1 MDIKLKRS
9 LLALFFPNRCPV
21 CGAIIGSM
29 ERFCISCTGK
39 LTPYTGTSRPPHT
52 KSFTACFVYDEN
64 IRPAIMLL
72 KRGVCGNADY
82 ALGMYLAEKLREN
95 GISDR
100 IDLLI
105 PVPMSRSGKAER
117 GFNQSELICKVVGRE
132 LGIPTARSAAA
143 KIRSTLPQKS
153 LGRMSRR
160 VNVRNAFSV
169 RKPKSSQENV
179 FSSSTTSAPPKYYL
193 RARKGARFIRYLR
206 SCSFPAAVLRRKE
219 NNASCNTDN
228 HT

>member
-21 CGAIIGSM
+21 CGVIIGSM
-29 ERFCISCTGK
+29 ERFCINCTGK

-132 LGIPTARSAAA
+132 LGIPTAKGAAA

-169 RKPKSSQENV
+169 RKPEVIAGKRVLIIDDICTTGSTISELAKV
-179 FSSSTTSAPPKYYL
+179 LSSSGAPEVHAASCC
-193 RARKGARFIRYLR
+193 RTQAGRK
-206 SCSFPAAVLRRKE
+206 
-219 NNASCNTDN
+219 NNASL
-228 HT
+228 